1 MKFIFILNQGISDED
16 GPFVILVGADFA
28 SCNTSQL
35 DHTNKID
42 FDNGKS
48 AIFTE
53 EDLLQ
58 SCYKVR

>member
-1 MKFIFILNQGISDED
+1 MFLFIQGIADED

-28 SCNTSQL
+28 SCNTKQL
-35 DHTNKID
+35 DHPNKID

-48 AIFTE
+48 AVFTE
-53 EDLLQ
+53 EELLQ